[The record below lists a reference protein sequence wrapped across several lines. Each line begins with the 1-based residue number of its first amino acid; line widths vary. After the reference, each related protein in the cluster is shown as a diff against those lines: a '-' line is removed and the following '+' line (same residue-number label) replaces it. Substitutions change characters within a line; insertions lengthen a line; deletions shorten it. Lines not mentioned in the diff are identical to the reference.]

1 MDSRPSMHAD
11 VQGQPARRAH
21 RGNQAT
27 DVEQALAD
35 VAMVA
40 LQGKG
45 LSKTLVVSIAAGK
58 SVEALIKALNNN
70 DVRNLRGARVC
81 RVMPNTPCMV
91 GEAASALCRGACL
104 ASVEVAS
111 RGSMHAAFLHGAMI
125 D

>member
-1 MDSRPSMHAD
+1 MQPLCEHLSSALPLSLGWQHWIRDHQCMQMCKANQPD
-11 VQGQPARRAH
+11 VLIV
-21 RGNQAT
+21 AT
-27 DVEQALAD
+27 KPQYVEQALAD

-91 GEAASALCRGACL
+91 GEAASALCRG
-104 ASVEVAS
+104 V
-111 RGSMHAAFLHGAMI
+111 
-125 D
+125 

>member
-1 MDSRPSMHAD
+1 MQMCKANQPD
-11 VQGQPARRAH
+11 VLIV
-21 RGNQAT
+21 AT
-27 DVEQALAD
+27 KPQYVETALAD

-45 LSKTLVVSIAAGK
+45 LSKTLIVSIAAGK
-58 SVEALIKALNNN
+58 STEALIRALNNN
-70 DVRNLRGARVC
+70 DLRNLRGARVC